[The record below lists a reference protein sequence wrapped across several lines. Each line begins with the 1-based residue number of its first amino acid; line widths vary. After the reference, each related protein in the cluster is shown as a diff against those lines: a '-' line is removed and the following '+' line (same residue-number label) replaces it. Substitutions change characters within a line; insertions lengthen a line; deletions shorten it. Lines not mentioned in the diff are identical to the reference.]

1 MTKKGIIL
9 GLAALAAAAGIW
21 WLLRT
26 ERPGGS
32 APPGP
37 APAVEAAKPPAG
49 AGSNAVPQAAS
60 LPPATQP
67 SQPKAASGRSKQQRA
82 ELLAALKGVSVDPAR
97 KAQVVATLDDVK
109 KLYNYAG
116 AMGWDDAKAL
126 IAKRQEA
133 TKDLEKRLAA
143 MGQGGASAI
152 AATYGEVDDVRG
164 RMTLLHALGM
174 IQDDQAGGLLQ
185 ALLDGESS
193 LSLQREI
200 IDALSLRH
208 DADTV
213 ALLAQI
219 AAEASDSRLRFAA
232 VQGLAGREDG
242 LSALQQLMQTE
253 TDPEVQKAIVL
264 AVGGVHTDA
273 AQRLLASIADAPTTD
288 TTIRKSA
295 IQALARSFG
304 AGALSVFQ
312 QLLNDP
318 DQGIRENAV
327 TAVAQIHNDQALAL
341 LQRTASSDASEL
353 VRQKAQAALA
363 AASVQ

>member
-9 GLAALAAAAGIW
+9 SLVVLAAAAGIW
-21 WLLRT
+21 WLLRM

-49 AGSNAVPQAAS
+49 TGSNAAPQVAS
-60 LPPATQP
+60 LPVAPQP

-82 ELLAALKGVSVDPAR
+82 ELLAALKGASVDSAKR
-97 KAQVVATLDDVK
+97 AQVVATLDDEK

-116 AMGWDDAKAL
+116 EMGWDDAKAL
-126 IAKRQEA
+126 IAKRQQA
-133 TKDLEKRLAA
+133 TKDLENRLAA
-143 MGQGGASAI
+143 MGQGGANAI
-152 AATYGEVDDVRG
+152 AATYADVEDVRG
-164 RMTLLHALGM
+164 RMMLLHALGT

-185 ALLDGESS
+185 ALLDSENS

-264 AVGGVHTDA
+264 AVGGVHTAA
-273 AQRLLASIADAPTTD
+273 AQSLLASVAQGAMDPS
-288 TTIRKSA
+288 IRQMA

-312 QLLNDP
+312 QLLSDP
-318 DQGIRENAV
+318 NEAIRENAV
-327 TAVAQIHNDQALAL
+327 TAVAQLHSDQAVAL
-341 LQRTASSDASEL
+341 LQQTAASDSSAQ
-353 VRQKAQAALA
+353 VRAKAQAALSA
-363 AASVQ
+363 VTPQ

>member
-9 GLAALAAAAGIW
+9 GLAVLAVGVGIW

-26 ERPGGS
+26 QRQGGS
-32 APPGP
+32 VLPEP
-37 APAVEAAKPPAG
+37 ALEAG
-49 AGSNAVPQAAS
+49 AVKAPQAAS
-60 LPPATQP
+60 LPTAPQP
-67 SQPKAASGRSKQQRA
+67 SQPKAVSRQSKPQRA
-82 ELLAALKGVSVDPAR
+82 KLLAALKGASVNPTK
-97 KAQVVATLDDVK
+97 KAQVVATLDDEK

-133 TKDLEKRLAA
+133 TTDLEKRLAA
-143 MGQGGASAI
+143 MRQGGASAI

-185 ALLDGESS
+185 ALLDSESS

-200 IDALSLRH
+200 IDALNLRH

-264 AVGGVHTDA
+264 AVSGIHTDA
-273 AQRLLASIADAPTTD
+273 AQSLLASVAQGAMDPS
-288 TTIRKSA
+288 IRESA

-327 TAVAQIHNDQALAL
+327 TAVAQVHNNQALAL
-341 LQRTASSDASEL
+341 LQRTASSDASEV
-353 VRQKAQAALA
+353 VRQKAQAAISA
-363 AASVQ
+363 TSVQ

>member
-32 APPGP
+32 VPPGP
-37 APAVEAAKPPAG
+37 APAVEAAKPLAG
-49 AGSNAVPQAAS
+49 AGSNAAPQAAS
-60 LPPATQP
+60 LPRATQS

-82 ELLAALKGVSVDPAR
+82 ELLAALKGASVDPAK

-133 TKDLEKRLAA
+133 TRDLEKRLAA

-185 ALLDGESS
+185 ALLDSESS

-219 AAEASDSRLRFAA
+219 AASSTDPQLRFAA
-232 VQGLAGREDG
+232 AQSLAGRAD
-242 LSALQQLMQTE
+242 ALPVLTQLIQTE
-253 TDPEVQKAIVL
+253 TSPDVQKEMIISVGAI
-264 AVGGVHTDA
+264 HNDA
-273 AQRLLASIADAPTTD
+273 AEQALTGVAQGNLDIGVRET
-288 TTIRKSA
+288 A
-295 IQALARSFG
+295 IQELARVFG
-304 AGALSVFQ
+304 ASALGVFQ
-312 QLLNDP
+312 QLLNDSNET
-318 DQGIRENAV
+318 IRQNVV
-327 TAVAQIHNDQALAL
+327 TALAQVHNNQAVSL
-341 LQRTASSDASEL
+341 LQRAANSDSSAQ
-353 VRQKAQAALA
+353 VRAKAQAAL
-363 AASVQ
+363 SVVTPQ